1 MWSLLHCQKMKIWR
15 ENGLLI
21 SKGKLSKRSED
32 MSRKYVLYTLNY
44 LASKEIYRWVK
55 IWKGNFWL
63 RLKQSLNH
71 AIILIY
77 FLYLN
82 FRYSLEQTS
91 TETIATF
98 VKRWRYRDL
107 TFPQLGKTTTK
118 KKNKCRSKKQEL
130 RASFVKIPYHLQ
142 WNYRT
147 IWNNTD
153 TNRKC
158 YDHQCQH
165 SNRTQDD

>member
-1 MWSLLHCQKMKIWR
+1 MKIWR

-21 SKGKLSKRSED
+21 LKGKTFQKIGR
-32 MSRKYVLYTLNY
+32 YVLKICPYTLNY

-98 VKRWRYRDL
+98 VKRWRYREL
-107 TFPQLGKTTTK
+107 NFPQFGKTTTK
-118 KKNKCRSKKQEL
+118 KKNECRSKKQEL
-130 RASFVKIPYHLQ
+130 SASFVKIPDHLQ
-142 WNYRT
+142 WNYRK
-147 IWNNTD
+147 IWNDTD

-165 SNRTQDD
+165 SNWTQDD